1 MKISVGIIAS
11 LCALLLFGGVATSSI
26 AEGKKS
32 LSKQA
37 KEKAVAHQEKGSKF
51 DDEGDFAGAVDEYK
65 KSLEY
70 DSDDPN
76 TLFNLGTVYLKTNQP
91 SEGEKVFERL
101 SKILPNDS
109 EVFNLLGI
117 AHSGAGNKPDAIKAW
132 ERSLA
137 LQPDQ
142 QKVKDMITEIKT
154 VVADGTTT
162 K

>member
-11 LCALLLFGGVATSSI
+11 LCAMLLFGGVATSSI

-37 KEKAVAHQEKGSKF
+37 KEKAIEHQEKGSKL
-51 DDEGDFAGAVDEYK
+51 DDEGDTAGAVAEYK

-70 DSDDPN
+70 DSEDPN
-76 TLFNLGTVYLKTNQP
+76 TLFNLGTVYLKINQP
-91 SEGEKVFERL
+91 AEGEKIFERL
-101 SKILPNDS
+101 SKILPNDF

-117 AHSGAGNKPDAIKAW
+117 ANSGAGKKPEAIKAW

-137 LQPDQ
+137 INPDQ
-142 QKVKDMITEIKT
+142 QNVKDMITELKT
-154 VVADGTTT
+154 LAANGT

>member
-11 LCALLLFGGVATSSI
+11 LCAMLLFGGVATSSI

-37 KEKAVAHQEKGSKF
+37 KEKCIEHQERGSKL
-51 DDEGDFAGAVDEYK
+51 DDEGDTAGAVAEYK

-70 DSDDPN
+70 DADDPN
-76 TLFNLGTVYLKTNQP
+76 TLFNIGIVYLKINQP
-91 SEGEKVFERL
+91 SEAEKVFARL

-117 AHSGAGNKPDAIKAW
+117 AHSGAGNKPEAIKAW
-132 ERSLA
+132 ERSLS

-142 QKVKDMITEIKT
+142 QKVKDMITEIKS
-154 VVADGTTT
+154 VVAEGT